1 MSHIVRGAKK
11 KKKKIHSRL
20 FFFPAPPDC
29 SLFSVK
35 NYLKINLSNSL
46 QKLENQGCYLWD
58 KTWSRSTHKENR
70 ETDREFVWILTS
82 NLQLYFFFFFFCRD
96 NSRGAGCVCFLAK
109 WQRLLPLSP
118 HKRPFIRRRLSSKPS
133 CFVLKIDYSG
143 RIHTAHT
150 RSMSDLFCF

>member
-1 MSHIVRGAKK
+1 MHNPDICSVSHIVRGAKK

-82 NLQLYFFFFFFCRD
+82 NLQLYFVFFCFFAEITVVEQDVFASLRND
-96 NSRGAGCVCFLAK
+96 SGYYHSLHTNA
-109 WQRLLPLSP
+109 P
-118 HKRPFIRRRLSSKPS
+118 SSGVD
-133 CFVLKIDYSG
+133 CHQNHLVL
-143 RIHTAHT
+143 
-150 RSMSDLFCF
+150 F